1 MIQSN
6 FPQIAADLDLA
17 RPSCHRAQRSIN
29 TDCDDITTAGNDGP
43 TRRRKAWVMP
53 LAFRAGGSYGSSHG
67 AIGTPPRDR
76 LASRLRMQQML
87 RLVPVLE
94 HPERYDRLHQA
105 EPAADSALTDLHL
118 RQ

>member
-17 RPSCHRAQRSIN
+17 RPNCHRAQGSIN
-29 TDCDDITTAGNDGP
+29 TDCDDVTTVGTDGP
-43 TRRRKAWVMP
+43 TRRRKAWVMR

-67 AIGTPPRDR
+67 AIGAPPQDR
-76 LASRLRMQQML
+76 LASWLCTQQML

-94 HPERYDRLHQA
+94 DPER
-105 EPAADSALTDLHL
+105 
-118 RQ
+118 